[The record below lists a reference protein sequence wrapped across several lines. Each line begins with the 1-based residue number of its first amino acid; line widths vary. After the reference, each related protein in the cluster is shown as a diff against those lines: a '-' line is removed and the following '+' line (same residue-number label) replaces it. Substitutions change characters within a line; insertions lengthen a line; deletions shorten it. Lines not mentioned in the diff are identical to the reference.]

1 MNRFTFCRRYDLQL
15 GGVIGLTLGC
25 VLGSEV
31 MVYSQSAGE
40 RPAVTFTAEQDHQ
53 NMMNQLGIKTLRQ
66 GARAAIQLCG
76 SVERPRD
83 KEIFDTAIP
92 IRSCGQISGIH
103 NALGSGR

>member
-76 SVERPRD
+76 SVERR
-83 KEIFDTAIP
+83 AIRRFS
-92 IRSCGQISGIH
+92 IRQFPSVLAAKS
-103 NALGSGR
+103 AAFTML